1 MNSYYGYDVYEFIPK
16 GWRIKPYVFNFYP
29 PGYLWIENDQFIETD
44 RKFIKLP
51 EYKEALIPAKN
62 RLFGEDDGQI
72 EFRF

>member
-16 GWRIKPYVFNFYP
+16 GWRLKPWFPDIRP

-44 RKFIKLP
+44 EKFIRLSG
-51 EYKEALIPAKN
+51 YRQALIPEKN
-62 RLFGEDDGQI
+62 RLFEVNDGQL